1 MPEWVLVAARTW
13 MSMVVLFI
21 MTKLLGKRQVSQL
34 SLFEYMTGLTI
45 GSLVVYISLN
55 TDGLWYLGVVSMS
68 VWVLTSLGLEW
79 LQLKSKRFRDF
90 IDSGGTILIQ
100 QGRIMEHH
108 MRKERLTID
117 EMMIQLRNKNAFRLA
132 DVEFAIMEPSGEI
145 NVMLKKQKQPLT
157 LEQLGIKTAESERA
171 PVIVLMDGTILED
184 ELKMIGKDK
193 GWLSKEL
200 EKRGLKEH
208 DVFLVQVDA
217 AFQLYIDLFN
227 QRKNTAAYSSYD
239 HQFWRGLKP

>member
-45 GSLVVYISLN
+45 GSLVVYISIN

-68 VWVLTSLGLEW
+68 VWVLTSLGLGW
-79 LQLKSKRFRDF
+79 LQLKSKRFRGF

-117 EMMIQLRNKNAFRLA
+117 EMMIQLRKKNAFHLA

-157 LEQLGIKTAESERA
+157 LEQLGIKAAEPERA
-171 PVIVLMDGTILED
+171 PVIVLMDGTMLED

-200 EKRGLKEH
+200 EKRGLKEQ

-227 QRKNTAAYSSYD
+227 QRKDTAAYSPYE
-239 HQFWRGLKP
+239 HQFWRGLGP

>member
-79 LQLKSKRFRDF
+79 LQLKSKRFRDL
-90 IDSGGTILIQ
+90 IDSGGTVLIQ

-157 LEQLGIKTAESERA
+157 LEQLGIKVEHSERA

-184 ELKMIGKDK
+184 ELKIIGKDK

-200 EKRGLKEH
+200 EKRGLKEQ

-227 QRKNTAAYSSYD
+227 QRKNTAAYTSYEN
-239 HQFWRGLKP
+239 QFWRGLKP